1 MSLFQHN
8 FFDEY
13 PHKCELVFMILLAF
27 ISITIYQIVPN
38 LDLVVS
44 DYFFNFDTQTWFI
57 NEDTNI
63 FAKVHSQVFS
73 KYLYLFIA
81 VLLGLIFIY
90 SFFDKDIK
98 RKRNK
103 LLFYLIAFGLSP
115 VIFTAI
121 SKYYY
126 QRPRPYIIQQYNP
139 DYQQQNQQNQQN
151 QSQSKNQNTKHIF
164 EYVPAFETSKQCE
177 IHNCS
182 GRDTKSFFSGH
193 TSRMAAFIIFI
204 WFLTGSARF
213 IAYNIFYALL
223 LLTMFFRI
231 STGNHFL
238 SDCLVSFYI
247 TYFSIWLI
255 QFIFYKFNINIK

>member
-44 DYFFNFDTQTWFI
+44 NYFFNFDTQTWFI

-73 KYLYLFIA
+73 KYLYLFVA

-103 LLFYLIAFGLSP
+103 LLFYLIWP
-115 VIFTAI
+115 CI
-121 SKYYY
+121 S
-126 QRPRPYIIQQYNP
+126 
-139 DYQQQNQQNQQN
+139 
-151 QSQSKNQNTKHIF
+151 
-164 EYVPAFETSKQCE
+164 
-177 IHNCS
+177 
-182 GRDTKSFFSGH
+182 
-193 TSRMAAFIIFI
+193 
-204 WFLTGSARF
+204 
-213 IAYNIFYALL
+213 
-223 LLTMFFRI
+223 
-231 STGNHFL
+231 STR
-238 SDCLVSFYI
+238 
-247 TYFSIWLI
+247 
-255 QFIFYKFNINIK
+255 